1 MSKLPKTA
9 VPHILG
15 IVLTD
20 WASTY
25 RRYQKDLDRI
35 NGQVQWTDEAIDH
48 LNSIHDGLLGRLQAY
63 LDEVDLTTTHSF

>member
-15 IVLTD
+15 TVLTD
-20 WASTY
+20 WVSTY
-25 RRYQKDLDRI
+25 RSYQKDLDRI

-48 LNSIHDGLLGRLQAY
+48 LNSIHDGLLGRLQVY